1 MQGLAK
7 QGQDRPGRKWTRAE
21 CLWQRAAGVH
31 RTRWV
36 WRYPWLG
43 ANRESEGQIKPVA
56 DLSCSRA
63 GGWYGESRGRRRGC
77 GKAGSDAKP
86 EQSTCVPFCFW
97 QSPVPSA
104 RLARRRPHH
113 CSIPTARPRW
123 LMSCSLVAFTA
134 QASNSRLLCYRSL
147 LAQRAAPNY
156 SSANA
161 NACST
166 SSSSI
171 SAVAGGALPYQ
182 IRWSTMAADSISHF
196 PFANR
201 RDRCAHRSRSKVE
214 KSHRL

>member
-1 MQGLAK
+1 MFTERDGFGDIHGWELIVGA
-7 QGQDRPGRKWTRAE
+7 RARSNPSQI
-21 CLWQRAAGVH
+21 CPAAGRGAGMESQGEEGEDVE
-31 RTRWV
+31 RQGATRSLSSRRV
-36 WRYPWLG
+36 SPSAFG
-43 ANRESEGQIKPVA
+43 NRLCLPRVSPVA
-56 DLSCSRA
+56 D
-63 GGWYGESRGRRRGC
+63 
-77 GKAGSDAKP
+77 P
-86 EQSTCVPFCFW
+86 T
-97 QSPVPSA
+97 
-104 RLARRRPHH
+104 H

-182 IRWSTMAADSISHF
+182 TRWSTMAADSISHF

-201 RDRCAHRSRSKVE
+201 GDRCAHRSRSKVE
-214 KSHRL
+214 ISHRL